1 MEINDILWISALDAT
16 SSDRWTNDCTT
27 VVVFQAIS
35 SENFPNTV
43 RAVKL
48 TSSISKNSSVLS
60 VNWNCKRQK

>member
-35 SENFPNTV
+35 SENFPNTQY
-43 RAVKL
+43 L
-48 TSSISKNSSVLS
+48 L
-60 VNWNCKRQK
+60 